1 MRSLWEKYYAD
12 AHGLIFVMDSA
23 DVGRFE
29 EARMAF
35 GEYLKISWLK
45 CTYIPELSTH
55 SAFLIINEVFQ

>member
-35 GEYLKISWLK
+35 GECFK
-45 CTYIPELSTH
+45 T
-55 SAFLIINEVFQ
+55 